1 MKMRLGPEQVR
12 PTEDWSPVESGANCR
27 VVLLAV
33 LFFGSNGS
41 VPVHGV
47 ELENRTRTSAD
58 T

>member
-1 MKMRLGPEQVR
+1 MKMRLVPEQVR

-27 VVLLAV
+27 VVWLL

-47 ELENRTRTSAD
+47 ELENRTRTSED
-58 T
+58 K